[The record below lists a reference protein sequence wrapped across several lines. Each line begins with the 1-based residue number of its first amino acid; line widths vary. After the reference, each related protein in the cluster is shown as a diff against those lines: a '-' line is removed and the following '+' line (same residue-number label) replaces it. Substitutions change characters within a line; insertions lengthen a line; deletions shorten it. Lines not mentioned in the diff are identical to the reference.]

1 MQVLRKRRVTVTIK
15 PDLEMKIRSLQ
26 AEIIGQTSRAPSFSA
41 VLNEILNEAF
51 KAQVDTRVPKHF
63 TPGIAN
69 LWI

>member
-1 MQVLRKRRVTVTIK
+1 MRKHRVTVVINS
-15 PDLEMKIRSLQ
+15 DIEMKIRSLQ
-26 AEIIGQTSRAPSFSA
+26 AEIIGQTSRSTSFSS